1 MQRLLKKILG
11 SNEMTDQKKRGRP
24 RKDPLIAAVEAPKK
38 RGRPAGTR
46 AKHRVTVQSV
56 KKNWENMYKDVLEVK
71 DAARDEIIRLS
82 VEITQKEQELEH
94 FKQRANSAETH
105 IKNLEQSMRAKEVR
119 ELKLFGIIEYLEDK
133 VKNAIKSNSI

>member
-1 MQRLLKKILG
+1 
-11 SNEMTDQKKRGRP
+11 MTDQKKRGRP

-56 KKNWENMYKDVLEVK
+56 KRNWEKMYQDSLGVNN
-71 DAARDEIIRLS
+71 AARDEIIRLS
-82 VEITQKEQELEH
+82 VELNQKDKDLDSLR
-94 FKQRANSAETH
+94 QRVNSADVH